1 MWYDRYA
8 TVITQRKIVT
18 LLLTGKQV
26 KSLIQVISGR
36 NI

>member
-1 MWYDRYA
+1 MWHYRYA

-26 KSLIQVISGR
+26 KSLILVTNGL